1 MSYLNQ
7 WKRVCR
13 KIEKESILFLQNPFY
28 HNQLGRF
35 TQLSNLKKNKN
46 IKVISIVHDVNE
58 LRGSFDSKYFEI
70 EFSQMLELADI
81 LIVHNER
88 MKQWFIEHG
97 VPSSKMFVLEIF
109 DYLTD
114 KSLKET
120 SNFDKTITVA
130 GNLSRNKSP
139 YVYKLNQLLNL
150 NVNLYGVNYELNS
163 DTTNVVYKGAF
174 PSNQIPHELNIGF
187 GLVWDEEN
195 HQGNAVVN
203 YTEREIPYTR
213 IIEHKHF
220 EYGTQPKT
228 VITREY
234 PANWKLGDEP
244 YYPIN
249 DEKNNAMFAKY
260 QEEAEKNDKVIFCG
274 RLADYKY
281 YDMHVVIER
290 ALEVVEKEF
299 TI

>member
-1 MSYLNQ
+1 
-7 WKRVCR
+7 
-13 KIEKESILFLQNPFY
+13 
-28 HNQLGRF
+28 
-35 TQLSNLKKNKN
+35 
-46 IKVISIVHDVNE
+46 
-58 LRGSFDSKYFEI
+58 
-70 EFSQMLELADI
+70 MLELADI

-234 PANWKLGDEP
+234 PANWKRGDEP